1 MSEKSELNNLPE
13 IVITNNNLIKDN
25 LLKLSDKLV
34 KIKYMIK
41 VDEEDEYDNF
51 YNRISFYFSN
61 MVNEIKLIYIE
72 SLKVFQEK
80 EMEYKNIISE
90 LEDKIKV
97 IEREK
102 TPEKE
107 INNLKK
113 LNYYES
119 ELIKLKETNQKILS
133 LNKQNEDDILKLI
146 MENILMKVEN
156 LETVRLNL
164 FRKGKIYKSNVIPQC
179 IWII

>member
-1 MSEKSELNNLPE
+1 MSEKIELNNLPE

-80 EMEYKNIISE
+80 EMEYKNIMH
-90 LEDKIKV
+90 LLTED
-97 IEREK
+97 
-102 TPEKE
+102 
-107 INNLKK
+107 
-113 LNYYES
+113 
-119 ELIKLKETNQKILS
+119 
-133 LNKQNEDDILKLI
+133 
-146 MENILMKVEN
+146 
-156 LETVRLNL
+156 
-164 FRKGKIYKSNVIPQC
+164 
-179 IWII
+179 II